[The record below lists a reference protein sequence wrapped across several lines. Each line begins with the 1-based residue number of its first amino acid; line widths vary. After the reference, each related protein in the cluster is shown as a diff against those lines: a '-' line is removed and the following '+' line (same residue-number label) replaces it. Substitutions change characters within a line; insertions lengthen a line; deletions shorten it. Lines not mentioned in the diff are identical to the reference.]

1 MQAQD
6 KETTPETGAIGAPES
21 PLENAAETSDKADTT
36 QDSAQG
42 SVDSAPSVEEV
53 IRLAEQKAEEHH
65 DAWLRAKAE
74 TENVRR
80 RAQEDIAKAS
90 KFAVERF
97 ARELLAVK
105 DALEM
110 ALLDQS
116 GNFEALKMGVDLT
129 QKSLVSAFEKFDL
142 QEVAPA
148 IGDKLD
154 PNLHQAIS
162 TVPHELEANAIVQV
176 MQKGYQLSGRLLRPA
191 MVVVAKAPVDLAATT
206 AGRS

>member
-1 MQAQD
+1 MTEEIKQEEALL
-6 KETTPETGAIGAPES
+6 ESAPEV
-21 PLENAAETSDKADTT
+21 AAETVEAGLDDQLAAVVVELEKARGD
-36 QDSAQG
+36 
-42 SVDSAPSVEEV
+42 V
-53 IRLAEQKAEEHH
+53 LY
-65 DAWLRAKAE
+65 AKAE
-74 TENVRR
+74 AENIRR
-80 RAQEDIAKAS
+80 RAAEDVDKAR
-90 KFAVERF
+90 KFAVEKF

-129 QKSLVSAFEKFDL
+129 QKSLVAAFEKFDL
-142 QEVAPA
+142 NEVAPA

-176 MQKGYQLSGRLLRPA
+176 MQKGYQLAGRLLRPA
-191 MVVVAKAPVDLAATT
+191 MVVVSS
-206 AGRS
+206 GQ

>member
-1 MQAQD
+1 MSEELKQ
-6 KETTPETGAIGAPES
+6 EELNP
-21 PLENAAETSDKADTT
+21 AAEAAVEVQGTEASGVSLDVQLAGVVAELEKARADVLY
-36 QDSAQG
+36 A
-42 SVDSAPSVEEV
+42 
-53 IRLAEQKAEEHH
+53 RAEG
-65 DAWLRAKAE
+65 
-74 TENVRR
+74 ENIRR
-80 RAQEDIAKAS
+80 RAAEEVDKAK
-90 KFAVERF
+90 KFAVEKF

-110 ALLDQS
+110 ALQDQS

-142 QEVAPA
+142 VEVAPA

-162 TVPHELEANAIVQV
+162 AVPHELEANAIVQV

-191 MVVVAKAPVDLAATT
+191 MVMVSAPK
-206 AGRS
+206 

>member
-1 MQAQD
+1 MSEELKQEAAQV
-6 KETTPETGAIGAPES
+6 
-21 PLENAAETSDKADTT
+21 ETSTEAATE
-36 QDSAQG
+36 Q
-42 SVDSAPSVEEV
+42 PV
-53 IRLAEQKAEEHH
+53 IAEQSAEEASANLESQLAAAVGELEKARA
-65 DAWLRAKAE
+65 DVLYAKAE
-74 TENVRR
+74 AENIRR
-80 RAQEDIAKAS
+80 RAAEETDKAR
-90 KFAVERF
+90 KFAVEKF

-116 GNFEALKMGVDLT
+116 GNFEALKMGVELT

-142 QEVAPA
+142 VEVAPA

-162 TVPHELEANAIVQV
+162 AIPHELETNAIVQV

-191 MVVVAKAPVDLAATT
+191 MVMVSAP
-206 AGRS
+206 

>member
-105 DALEM
+105 DSLEAALAVESPSVESM
-110 ALLDQS
+110 KAGSELT
-116 GNFEALKMGVDLT
+116 LKQLNA
-129 QKSLVSAFEKFDL
+129 AFEKSNLTEINPVGEKF
-142 QEVAPA
+142 
-148 IGDKLD
+148 D
-154 PNLHQAIS
+154 PNFHQAIS
-162 TVPHELEANAIVQV
+162 MVEADQEPNTVVTVL
-176 MQKGYQLSGRLLRPA
+176 QKGYLIADRVLRPA
-191 MVVVAKAPVDLAATT
+191 LVIVCQAK
-206 AGRS
+206 S